1 MGWKFENDR
10 PIYLQIVEQVKNF
23 IISGEYAAGQRLPSV
38 RDIAA
43 EAKVNPNTVQ
53 RALAELENCGLVYAN
68 RTSGRYITDDAK
80 LIEKMK
86 SEYADKLVKNVCE
99 SLAKIG
105 FNSKQVSDMV
115 TKHMKGGMIN
125 E

>member
-10 PIYLQIVEQVKNF
+10 PIYLQIVEQVKNC

-53 RALAELENCGLVYAN
+53 RALTELENSGLVYSN
-68 RTSGRYITDDAK
+68 RTSGRYITDDAALIENMKSNYAEK
-80 LIEKMK
+80 LICSVCGLL
-86 SEYADKLVKNVCE
+86 SEM
-99 SLAKIG
+99 G
-105 FNSKQVSDMV
+105 FSARQITDLV
-115 TKHMKGGMIN
+115 TKHMKGGKNN